1 MTPLLVVLLM
11 VGFLLIA
18 TERVNHLNKAAVA
31 VFTGVLC
38 WLLYVAYGPSYVTA
52 EHPEAFSA
60 FLGDQPVSVELIR
73 TFVARNVFLHYVTDA
88 CEIVLYLLATMAI
101 VEVLNNNGCFDFIA
115 EWLRTRSSSRFMW
128 LLMGVTFLVSANLD
142 NLTTVCMM
150 LGVVHSLIAT
160 SRGRMLYGALVVIA
174 ANLGG
179 AFTVIGIDT
188 ALNVGY
194 DSIFLLIFVGV
205 ITGIGGGM
213 IRVFDNN
220 VRAVFIGAA
229 VLFLLLL

>member
-88 CEIVLYLLATMAI
+88 CEIVLYLLATMA
-101 VEVLNNNGCFDFIA
+101 
-115 EWLRTRSSSRFMW
+115 
-128 LLMGVTFLVSANLD
+128 
-142 NLTTVCMM
+142 
-150 LGVVHSLIAT
+150 LI
-160 SRGRMLYGALVVIA
+160 RKQH
-174 ANLGG
+174 N
-179 AFTVIGIDT
+179 
-188 ALNVGY
+188 
-194 DSIFLLIFVGV
+194 
-205 ITGIGGGM
+205 
-213 IRVFDNN
+213 
-220 VRAVFIGAA
+220 
-229 VLFLLLL
+229 